1 GADRSQDGGCEAVVI
16 FWGYRPEVEQQRAL
30 LYAASHGGDLAP
42 ADGVTAAQRQREF
55 LGQRHRG
62 AWQRDAGGTAA
73 ADRRRA
79 GYHAGED
86 MVPRES
92 RHDPFCPIDEDGGI
106 DGQRA
111 GDGREGTGDR
121 RLKGGE
127 GQLVDAQ
134 GAGERVAQQ
143 AADQGLVAEEQAG
156 LRAAEQLVAAGGDE

>member
-1 GADRSQDGGCEAVVI
+1 MGADRSQDGGCEAVVI

-30 LYAASHGGDLAP
+30 LYAAGHGGDLAP
-42 ADGVTAAQRQREF
+42 ADGGTAAQRQREF

-92 RHDPFCPIDEDGGI
+92 RHDPFRPIDEDGGI
-106 DGQRA
+106 GYQ
-111 GDGREGTGDR
+111 
-121 RLKGGE
+121 
-127 GQLVDAQ
+127 AQ
-134 GAGERVAQQ
+134 TVAPP
-143 AADQGLVAEEQAG
+143 
-156 LRAAEQLVAAGGDE
+156 